1 MNTMNRFPRIG
12 VGILIV
18 LFRIRET
25 FHMDR
30 VERRFSDMYLL
41 RTSGDGAHKPI
52 DIIQLGTVSGATGE
66 KRGTLV
72 TFETKRSKFACTY
85 IQMLYIKH

>member
-1 MNTMNRFPRIG
+1 MVFENNNNNCARGGGLVQEKSSFRGTMNTMNRFPRIG

-25 FHMDR
+25 FHMNR

-41 RTSGDGAHKPI
+41 RTSGDGAHKPL
-52 DIIQLGTVSGATGE
+52 DI
-66 KRGTLV
+66 
-72 TFETKRSKFACTY
+72 
-85 IQMLYIKH
+85 